1 MKRSNGLLLA
11 MVIMLTLI
19 LATAFVAVNIDS
31 DNNDDKVE
39 RNEE

>member
-11 MVIMLTLI
+11 IGIMLALI

-31 DNNDDKVE
+31 DNNDKVE